1 MVTEMMY
8 LTFRK
13 FSESI
18 PGGQTNPTDL
28 FSLFFVEFF
37 SIVAKIIWLYAASL
51 ISYK

>member
-1 MVTEMMY
+1 MMY

-28 FSLFFVEFF
+28 FSLFLWNF
-37 SIVAKIIWLYAASL
+37 SALLPKLYGF
-51 ISYK
+51 IQQV